1 MKLFSIFCD
10 KVWLY
15 IVYVMA
21 IVMIVVLIVNWAT
34 WDTPEKLICL
44 LSIAIP
50 MHIFEENTYPGG
62 FFFMNNLNFG
72 SKQPTVYPQN
82 RATNMITNLGAEI
95 VFILLTLNATR
106 LEVIVTVVVIFFGI
120 VETINHAREGVAMY
134 TRYKDRGKHT
144 IYAPGLLT
152 SIFPLL
158 PMAIAGILWLKSNP
172 FDISDILS
180 GIGISVGIAVFLILI
195 PFGLSTKVKSKEFS
209 FRSIGYFQKYE
220 K

>member
-195 PFGLSTKVKSKEFS
+195 PFGISTKVKSKEFS